1 MPCVSLCPA
10 HVDVPGYVALV
21 GEGRY
26 KDAVR
31 LIRKDNPFPIRVGLS
46 VSIHARRD
54 AVEI

>member
-31 LIRKDNPFPIRVGLS
+31 LIRKDNPFPTTCGLS